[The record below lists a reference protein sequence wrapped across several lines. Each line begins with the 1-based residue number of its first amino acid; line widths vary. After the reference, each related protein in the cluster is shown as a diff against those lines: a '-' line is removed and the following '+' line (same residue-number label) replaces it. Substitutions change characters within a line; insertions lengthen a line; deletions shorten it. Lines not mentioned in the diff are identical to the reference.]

1 MLQTSRGILS
11 NPIRFLMQATHY
23 PPVGFPKHSL
33 EKNKDLD
40 TKKKGPTLASSKGSP
55 TQSLLCIHTYTQ
67 LPIEFRGPSLATA
80 RYTPAELAEPLQ
92 FHLSR
97 KNLYTE

>member
-1 MLQTSRGILS
+1 
-11 NPIRFLMQATHY
+11 MQATHY

-33 EKNKDLD
+33 EKNKNLD
-40 TKKKGPTLASSKGSP
+40 TKKKGPILASSKGSP